1 MGAEERRV
9 NVSKEQEEGW
19 SLMAHVYEA
28 VSGGE
33 KVQRKSKKPKTE
45 KNRRIKK
52 RVRSMGRI

>member
-33 KVQRKSKKPKTE
+33 KVQRKSKKPKTD
-45 KNRRIKK
+45 KN
-52 RVRSMGRI
+52 